1 MGKNRRAPTRPTNST
16 NPTRPPGVSQPNH
29 PTNPTRPTRPI
40 RTRPI
45 RLFTVILAGFLV
57 YANSLSGPFVLDDND
72 SIVNNPA
79 IRQLSHVGAVLLQ
92 RDTPIAG
99 RPTVAFSFAL
109 NYALSGLALQ
119 PYHLTNIALHVLCA
133 LLLFSIVL
141 RTLNLPRL
149 PDRYRAASNNLAF
162 AIALLWTVHPLN
174 SETVDYM
181 TERTESMM
189 AFFLLLTLYAA
200 IRSVTCRRK
209 AMWSSVSVVA
219 CALGMGCKESM
230 VVAPLIVFV
239 YDRIFLFGSF

>member
-1 MGKNRRAPTRPTNST
+1 MSRRSRPTRPTS
-16 NPTRPPGVSQPNH
+16 PLRA
-29 PTNPTRPTRPI
+29 RLARPI
-40 RTRPI
+40 
-45 RLFTVILAGFLV
+45 VIVIAAFFV
-57 YANSLSGPFVLDDND
+57 YFNSLSGPFVLDDND

-79 IRQLSHVGAVLLQ
+79 IRQLSHVGTVLLQ

-149 PDRYRAASNNLAF
+149 PNRYRAASNNLAF

-200 IRSVTCRRK
+200 IRSVT
-209 AMWSSVSVVA
+209 
-219 CALGMGCKESM
+219 
-230 VVAPLIVFV
+230 
-239 YDRIFLFGSF
+239 